1 MNNPSD
7 KTRQATA
14 LDASNNDKL
23 RTMKTVQ
30 EVSAILGTR
39 KEFVYDLIY
48 TGRLRAFRISER
60 RFRISE
66 EALHDF
72 IRQEEARFA
81 ENISCY
87 TGCQSTKE
95 AD

>member
-1 MNNPSD
+1 MNNPLD
-7 KTRQATA
+7 ETRQAIA
-14 LDASNNDKL
+14 FDASINDRP

-30 EVSAILGTR
+30 EVSSILGTR
-39 KEFVYDLIY
+39 KELVYDLIY

-66 EALHDF
+66 EALNDF

-81 ENISCY
+81 ENISFY